1 MMDRR
6 AFIGTLAG
14 GLLAAPV
21 AAEAQPA
28 GKVWRIGFVE
38 AGSVSVNRH
47 FLDAFRQG
55 LAELGYIEGQ
65 QIAIEDRWADGQA
78 DAFPGLLAEVIRL
91 KVDVI
96 VVSSGNGGVAAKRA
110 TTTIPTVFFVDDPV
124 RLGLAASFARPGGN
138 MTGLAFTPFAELLG
152 KYVQL
157 LKDLVPK
164 ASRVALL
171 WERSGVWAASFQDW
185 RAAAKPLGVTLE
197 SFEVGDPRDFDR
209 AFNRMGQERLDS
221 VIVRSGPV
229 TVRFRDRIVEL
240 VAKYRLPAI
249 YSFGEFVRAGGL
261 MAYGPSVPAVFQRMA
276 YYVDKILRDAKP
288 ADLPI
293 EQPSKFELL
302 INLKTAKAL
311 GLTIPQSLLL
321 RADEVIQ

>member
-1 MMDRR
+1 MDRR

-14 GLLAAPV
+14 GLLTAPL

-28 GKVWRIGFVE
+28 GKVWRIAFVE

-65 QIAIEDRWADGQA
+65 QIAIEDRWAEGRA

-91 KVDVI
+91 KADVI
-96 VVSSGNGGVAAKRA
+96 VVTSGNGGVAAKRA
-110 TTTIPTVFFVDDPV
+110 TTTIPTIFFVDDPV

-138 MTGLAFTPFAELLG
+138 MTGLAFTPFEELLG
-152 KYVQL
+152 KYLQL

-171 WERSGVWAASFQDW
+171 WERTGVWAASIQDW

-197 SFEVGDPRDFDR
+197 SFEVDDARDFDR
-209 AFNRMGQERLDS
+209 TFNRMGQEHLDG
-221 VIVRSGPV
+221 VIVRSGPL
-229 TVRFRDRIVEL
+229 TIRFRNQIVEL
-240 VAKYRLPAI
+240 AAKYRLPGMYNFA
-249 YSFGEFVRAGGL
+249 EFVRAGGL
-261 MAYGPSVPAVFQRMA
+261 IAYGPSVPAVFQRMA
-276 YYVDKILRDAKP
+276 YYVDRIIKGAKP
-288 ADLPI
+288 GDLPI
-293 EQPSKFELL
+293 EQPTKFELV

-311 GLTIPQSLLL
+311 GLTISQSLLL
-321 RADEVIQ
+321 RADQVIE

>member
-1 MMDRR
+1 MIDRR
-6 AFIGTLAG
+6 SFVVTLAG
-14 GLLAAPV
+14 GFLAAPLLG
-21 AAEAQPA
+21 EAQPT

-38 AGSVSVNRH
+38 AGSASVNRH

-55 LAELGYIEGQ
+55 LAELGYVEGQ
-65 QIAIEDRWADGQA
+65 QIAIEDRWADGRA

-91 KVDVI
+91 KVDII
-96 VVSSGNGGVAAKRA
+96 VVSSGNGGMAAKRA

-124 RLGLAASFARPGGN
+124 RLGLAASFARPGAN
-138 MTGLAFTPFAELLG
+138 MTGLAFTPFVELLG

-157 LKDLVPK
+157 LKGLVPK

-171 WERSGVWAASFQDW
+171 WERTGVAATSFQDW

-197 SFEVGDPRDFDR
+197 SFEVDDPRDFDR
-209 AFNRMGQERLDS
+209 TFSRMRHLGG
-221 VIVRSGPV
+221 VIVRSGPL

-261 MAYGPSVPAVFQRMA
+261 MAYGPNVPAVFQHMA
-276 YYVDKILRDAKP
+276 YYVDKILKGARP
-288 ADLPI
+288 GDLPV
-293 EQPSKFELL
+293 EQPSKFELVL
-302 INLKTAKAL
+302 NLKTAKAL
-311 GLTIPQSLLL
+311 GLTIPPSLLA
-321 RADEVIQ
+321 RADQVIE

>member
-1 MMDRR
+1 VNRR
-6 AFIGTLAG
+6 VFIGILAG
-14 GLLAAPV
+14 GLLAAPLS
-21 AAEAQPA
+21 ARAQSER
-28 GKVWRIGFVE
+28 KVWRIGFVE
-38 AGSVSVNRH
+38 AGSASVNRH

-55 LAELGYIEGQ
+55 LADLGYVEGQ
-65 QIAIEDRWADGQA
+65 QIAIEDRWADGRVE
-78 DAFPGLLAEVIRL
+78 AFPGLLAEVIRL

-124 RLGLAASFARPGGN
+124 RLELAASFARPGRN
-138 MTGLAFTPFAELLG
+138 MTGLAFTPFQELLG

-164 ASRVALL
+164 ASSVALL
-171 WERSGVWAASFQDW
+171 WERTGVWAASVQDW
-185 RAAAKPLGVTLE
+185 RAAAKPLGVTLA
-197 SFEVGDPRDFDR
+197 SFEVSDPRDFDR
-209 AFNRMGQERLDS
+209 AFNRMGQERLDG

-240 VAKYRLPAI
+240 AARHRLPGI

-276 YYVDKILRDAKP
+276 YYVDKILKGAKP
-288 ADLPI
+288 GDLPV

-311 GLTIPQSLLL
+311 GLTIPPSLLQ
-321 RADEVIQ
+321 RADQVIE